1 MGHVKVVKVKI
12 HYYLGMIM
20 DFTLDGVLKID
31 INYYTKRTLE
41 GFPYEIKATKKA
53 PWTKKLLKLKKTPR
67 ISTKS
72 KAV

>member
-1 MGHVKVVKVKI
+1 MGHVKVGKVKI
-12 HYYLGMIM
+12 HDYLGMIM

-53 PWTKKLLKLKKTPR
+53 PWTKNLLKLKKTPR
-67 ISTKS
+67 SSTKS

>member
-1 MGHVKVVKVKI
+1 MKVGKVKI
-12 HYYLGMIM
+12 HDYLGMIM

-41 GFPYEIKATKKA
+41 GFPYDIKATKKA

>member
-1 MGHVKVVKVKI
+1 MGHVKVGKVKI
-12 HYYLGMIM
+12 HDYLGMIM

-41 GFPYEIKATKKA
+41 GFPYDIKATKKA

>member
-1 MGHVKVVKVKI
+1 MGKVKI
-12 HYYLGMIM
+12 HDYLGMIM